1 MKAISSG
8 RDDTSLVSSILKMRF
23 VLHTPKKITE
33 TNADIVLNG
42 NIAIW
47 NASLGAFIKEKKPI
61 EMKVTY

>member
-1 MKAISSG
+1 
-8 RDDTSLVSSILKMRF
+8 MRF
-23 VLHTPKKITE
+23 VLHAPRKITE

-47 NASLGAFIKEKKPI
+47 NASPGAFFTEKSPI